1 MGVTTEIRSDGSMV
15 VSRFDKNQQVFLPR
29 DSVVVLASLQ
39 NEANKCVVS
48 MKENK
53 WLLGEEK
60 NHLFL
65 QTSMYQNEMLV
76 HLRIWWQNQ
85 PTKQGV
91 TMSACEWYHFLQLL
105 EMDAEATLGLSVLQ
119 NMLSSALAAII
130 KSQCEGCVQNYLSQS
145 DHPCLMDPL
154 TTANVHIDGQF
165 DKLNVYQFIVKLAE
179 KAAESN
185 VIIKRPFDTF
195 NILRGTKEEEIKM
208 NALSAYKY

>member
-1 MGVTTEIRSDGSMV
+1 MV
-15 VSRFDKNQQVFLPR
+15 VSRLAKNQQVFLPR
-29 DSVVVLASLQ
+29 DSVVVLVSLQ
-39 NEANKCVVS
+39 NEASKCVGS

-60 NHLFL
+60 NHLYL

-91 TMSACEWYHFLQLL
+91 TMSASEWYHFLQLL
-105 EMDAEATLGLSVLQ
+105 VMDAEATLGLSVLQ
-119 NMLSSALAAII
+119 SMLSSALAVII
-130 KSQCEGCVQNYLSQS
+130 KSTCEGCVQNYLSQS

-154 TTANVHIDGQF
+154 STANAHIDDQF

-195 NILRGTKEEEIKM
+195 NILRGTKEQDIKM